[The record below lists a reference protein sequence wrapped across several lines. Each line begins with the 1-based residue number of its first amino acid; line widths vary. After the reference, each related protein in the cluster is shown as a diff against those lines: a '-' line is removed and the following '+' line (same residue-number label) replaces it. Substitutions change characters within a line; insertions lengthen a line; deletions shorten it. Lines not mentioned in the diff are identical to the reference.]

1 MNDLITIQDVLKQ
14 KYDEVLEYPRQKT
27 PLPVHNR
34 LGDISLGQT
43 ICTNRNLHNGQTK
56 MINVQAKIED
66 DGTIYIA
73 GDKT

>member
-1 MNDLITIQDVLKQ
+1 MKDLITMEDVLKQ
-14 KYDEVLEYPRQKT
+14 KYDQVLKYPKKEIPMSEY
-27 PLPVHNR
+27 NR
-34 LGDISLGQT
+34 LGDINLGQT